1 MLGAVGDVYALV
13 DGEAGYLAEV
23 GVAVCADGADAVGA
37 EGDGFWFAFVFL
49 KEFFLAFH
57 GMRVLSYGLV
67 RCALLLVAGN
77 G

>member
-37 EGDGFWFAFVFL
+37 EGDGFGFAFVFL
-49 KEFFLAFH
+49 KEFFFDIL
-57 GMRVLSYGLV
+57 
-67 RCALLLVAGN
+67 
-77 G
+77 

>member
-1 MLGAVGDVYALV
+1 MFWAVGDVYALV

-37 EGDGFWFAFVFL
+37 EGDGFGLAFVFL

-57 GMRVLSYGLV
+57 GLRVMSFGLV
-67 RCALLLVAGN
+67 RCVLLPAFRKG
-77 G
+77 